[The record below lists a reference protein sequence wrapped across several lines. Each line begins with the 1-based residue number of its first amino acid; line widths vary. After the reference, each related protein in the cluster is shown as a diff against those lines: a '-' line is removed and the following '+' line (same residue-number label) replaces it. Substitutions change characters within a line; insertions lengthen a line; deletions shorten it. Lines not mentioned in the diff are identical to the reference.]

1 MRIIPA
7 IDILGGKCVRL
18 TRGDYSTSK
27 IYNEDPLEAAKE
39 FEDKGLKYLH
49 LVDLDGAKNKRVIN
63 YRVLERISSK
73 TSLIIDFGGGIR
85 SDEDL
90 KIVFGSGANQVT
102 GGSIAVTSPATF
114 IDWLDR
120 YGKEKII
127 LGADS
132 KNHKITFSGW
142 NENSETDVMEF
153 IAEYCSKGV
162 LYSVCTDVEK
172 DGLMA
177 GPATDLYREILSSVK
192 LNLIASGGISSIKDI
207 EDVREAGCE
216 GVIIGKAIY
225 EGRIKLEKLRDLC

>member
-27 IYNEDPLEAAKE
+27 IYNEDPLEAARA
-39 FEDKGLKYLH
+39 FEDNGFRYLH
-49 LVDLDGAKNKRVIN
+49 LVDLDGAKNKKVMN

-73 TSLIIDFGGGIR
+73 TGLIIDFGGGIR
-85 SDEDL
+85 TDEDL
-90 KIVFGSGANQVT
+90 KIVFGSGASQVT
-102 GGSIAVTSPATF
+102 GGSIAVTSPSTF
-114 IDWLDR
+114 ADWLSR

-132 KNHKITFSGW
+132 KNHKISISGW
-142 NENSETDVMEF
+142 SENSETDVVDF
-153 IAEYCSKGV
+153 IAEYCSMGV
-162 LYSVCTDVEK
+162 IYSICTDIEK
-172 DGLMA
+172 DGLMS

-192 LNLIASGGISSIKDI
+192 LNLIASGGVSSIKDI
-207 EDVREAGCE
+207 EDIKETGCE

-225 EGRIKLEKLRDLC
+225 EGRIKLNELKDLC

>member
-27 IYNEDPLEAAKE
+27 IYNEDPLEAAKQY
-39 FEDKGLKYLH
+39 EDYGFRYLH
-49 LVDLDGAKNKRVIN
+49 LVDLDGAKNKKVMN

-73 TSLIIDFGGGIR
+73 TGLIIDFGGGIR
-85 SDEDL
+85 TDEDL
-90 KIVFGSGANQVT
+90 KIVFGSGASQVT
-102 GGSIAVTSPATF
+102 GGSIAVTSPSTF
-114 IDWLDR
+114 ADWLSR

-132 KNHKITFSGW
+132 KNHKISISGW
-142 NENSETDVMEF
+142 SENSETDVVDF

-162 LYSVCTDVEK
+162 IYSICTDIEK
-172 DGLMA
+172 DGLMS

-192 LNLIASGGISSIKDI
+192 LNLIASGGVSSIKDI
-207 EDVREAGCE
+207 EDIKETGCE

-225 EGRIKLEKLRDLC
+225 EGRIKLNELKDLC